1 MKVGTIVVTYNRLQ
15 LLKEVIESLRKQT
28 YQNHQIIVIN
38 NGSTDNTLNWL
49 NEQKDIITITQKN
62 LGGAGGFYTGM
73 KYVAEH
79 DYDYC
84 WIMDDDVIC
93 ESNALEELIKA
104 YQVKDN
110 IGFVCSRVIGI
121 DGRPMN
127 TPDADTKPTDN
138 GYADLFDLVESYSM
152 VKVKMATFVSVFLST
167 KKIKELG
174 LPIKEYFIWGDD
186 SEYTER
192 ISSKY
197 PCYIACRSIVLHKRT
212 IQKSLKF
219 EEETDST
226 RLKNY
231 FFMFRNQAYTR
242 LINHKKKEFFKVMV
256 HHILKALKLII
267 TGKINQGIIILKAYL
282 KLLVFKPRIQYPSK

>member
-1 MKVGTIVVTYNRLQ
+1 MKVGIVIVTFNRLN
-15 LLKEVIESLRKQT
+15 LLKEVIESLRLQT
-28 YQNHQIIVIN
+28 YKNYQLIVVN
-38 NGSTDNTLNWL
+38 NGSTDNTFQWL
-49 NEQKDIITITQKN
+49 SEQKDIYIINQENT
-62 LGGAGGFYTGM
+62 GGAGGFFTGM
-73 KYVAEH
+73 KYVAENQF
-79 DYDYC
+79 DYC

-127 TPDADTKPTDN
+127 TPAADTRPTDN
-138 GYADLFDLVESYSM
+138 GYADLFDLVERHSM
-152 VKVKMATFVSVFLST
+152 VKVKMATFVSIFLGT
-167 KKIKELG
+167 EKIKELG

-197 PCYIACRSIVLHKRT
+197 PCYIACRSLVVHKRT

-219 EEETDST
+219 EEETDPK
-226 RLKNY
+226 RLYNY
-231 FFMFRNQAYTR
+231 FYLFRNHAYT
-242 LINHKKKEFFKVMV
+242 LKLNNKKKEFWNL
-256 HHILKALKLII
+256 ILKLPFKL
-267 TGKINQGIIILKAYL
+267 L
-282 KLLVFKPRIQYPSK
+282 KLLLQLKTKQAKILIKSYTALLFFNPHIYFPKK